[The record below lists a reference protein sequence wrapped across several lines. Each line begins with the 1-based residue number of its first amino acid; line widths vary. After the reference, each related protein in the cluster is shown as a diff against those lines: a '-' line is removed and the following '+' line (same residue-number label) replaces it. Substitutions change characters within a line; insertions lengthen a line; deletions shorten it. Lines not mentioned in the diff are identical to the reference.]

1 MQVEPYI
8 FAISKI
14 PVNHPRQPVWAGV
27 LACMRPA
34 QKPADLDFQW
44 VVEGQSILVESAQ
57 WGLIGSI
64 KLEQGTSAQTDIQ
77 LYTPPYPTPQETERV
92 ENAIRAQILNNRRT
106 LSDLY
111 DNRERILQT
120 LAEDLYKHKQAV
132 LIKISAWLAGALGV
146 WGLTEERT
154 IPVTFNFLIEGT
166 PAQFGVM
173 LRHYFPTYR
182 HPDGVETV
190 TVKVMKPGG
199 GELREISAEANP
211 IQVKLIL
218 GKSRV
223 EITTHTLPDR
233 QSLLRV
239 SMSGDVKSWLLW
251 DAVREEMKKLNWFQ
265 LPEVPAQLLEKPIE
279 NAPIGS
285 PQQIAVIQEPWLLIP
300 DAGNNR
306 KVVRLWNEHWTCKE
320 ISQNVGGTEKTILNR
335 INLLRK
341 QFGPQI
347 VPYRNAIPEKKQGNK
362 KD

>member
-8 FAISKI
+8 FAITKI
-14 PVNHPRQPVWAGV
+14 PVNHPRPSVWARL
-27 LACMRPA
+27 LACMHPA
-34 QKPADLDFQW
+34 QKPGDLDFQW
-44 VVEGQSILVESAQ
+44 VLEGQSILIQTVQ

-64 KLEQGTSAQTDIQ
+64 KLEQGTTSQTDIQ
-77 LYTPPYPTPQETERV
+77 FYTPPYPTPQETERV

-106 LSDLY
+106 LLDLY
-111 DNRERILQT
+111 NQRERILQT
-120 LAEDLYKHKQAV
+120 LAEDLYKHKQAI
-132 LIKISAWLAGALGV
+132 LIQISAWLAGSLGV

-190 TVKVMKPGG
+190 TVKVIKPGG
-199 GELREISAEANP
+199 GELREIPAEANP
-211 IQVKLIL
+211 IQVKLVL

-239 SMSGDVKSWLLW
+239 SLSGDVKSWRLW
-251 DAVREEMKKLNWFQ
+251 DALREEMKRLNWFH

-279 NAPIGS
+279 NPPPAPN
-285 PQQIAVIQEPWLLIP
+285 QQTVVIEEPWLSVP
-300 DAGNNR
+300 DTGNNR
-306 KVVRLWNEHWTCKE
+306 QVVRLWNEHWTCKE
-320 ISQNVGGTEKTILNR
+320 ISQKVGGTEKTILNR

-347 VPYRNAIPEKKQGNK
+347 VPYRNAIPEKRRGSR